1 MRLRDRILLA
11 WKLRLRRAAV
21 SRRQA
26 NLGATLR
33 LEGLESRALLDGA
46 GILFPTLA
54 PQLTPFTTAANVLK
68 HSTVSMVVPAPSAN
82 PVGVSYSL
90 GADAPAWAT
99 IGRTSGLL
107 SLSPG
112 ADGGSA
118 GFDVFVSESGR
129 APTAQRLAVSVFS
142 AGVVGN
148 DLVVYGTS
156 GSDRLEVIATGAA
169 SVTAH
174 GVPLPIL
181 LPDGALTGSFNPTAL
196 GGSLFVDLGAG
207 VDAFKASGNASI
219 VVRTSSAPAAPAG
232 DLLDVAGWSG
242 NLTLDVGAGALDVRN
257 TAPAGA
263 AAIDS
268 LLL

>member
-1 MRLRDRILLA
+1 MARMRLRDRILLA

-26 NLGATLR
+26 NLGSTLR

-82 PVGVSYSL
+82 PVGLSYSL

-118 GFDVFVSESGR
+118 GFDVFVIESGR
-129 APTAQRLAVSVFS
+129 APTAQRLA
-142 AGVVGN
+142 
-148 DLVVYGTS
+148 
-156 GSDRLEVIATGAA
+156 A
-169 SVTAH
+169 SV
-174 GVPLPIL
+174 IW
-181 LPDGALTGSFNPTAL
+181 
-196 GGSLFVDLGAG
+196 
-207 VDAFKASGNASI
+207 
-219 VVRTSSAPAAPAG
+219 SS
-232 DLLDVAGWSG
+232 
-242 NLTLDVGAGALDVRN
+242 
-257 TAPAGA
+257 TAPPGA
-263 AAIDS
+263 TAWRSSPLALPRS
-268 LLL
+268 PQALSPFQFSSPTVP